1 MQNVYVGDIGDFG
14 KYGLLR
20 ALADGSL
27 RLGVVWY
34 LFADEKGKGDG
45 RFIGYLCNPKPKY
58 KKLRECDS
66 ELHRELHKIVVEEND
81 RRVARIQESRILPN
95 TLYYE
100 QSLSYASGD
109 SRSSREVARRS
120 WLKGALEATRE
131 AGIVFVDPDNGI
143 SERPIQFRKEGPKRV
158 FMEDLS
164 QFYGRG
170 QSLVIYHH
178 LGRQGIAP
186 EQIKYW
192 ATRLQE
198 CLGLPHRPWSLWYH
212 RGTARVYFIA
222 PQDNHRDELKMRVK
236 SFMGSPWGKQGH
248 FERVT

>member
-1 MQNVYVGDIGDFG
+1 MQDRYVGDIGDFG

-34 LFADEKGKGDG
+34 LFPDEKGKGDG
-45 RFIGYLCNPKPKY
+45 KFIDYLCNSKPKY

-66 ELHRELHKIVVEEND
+66 ELHRELHRIVVEEQD
-81 RRVARIQESRILPN
+81 RRVARIQESGILPN

-100 QSLSYASGD
+100 QSLSYAPGD
-109 SRSSREVARRS
+109 SRSSREAARRS
-120 WLKGALEATRE
+120 WLTGALEATRE
-131 AGIVFVDPDNGI
+131 ADIVFVDPDNGI

-158 FMEDLS
+158 FMEDLT
-164 QFYGRG
+164 QFYGQG

-178 LGRQGIAP
+178 LGRQRKGP
-186 EQIKYW
+186 EQIKHW

-222 PQDNHRDELKMRVK
+222 PQDNHKDKLKMRVK
-236 SFMGSPWGKQGH
+236 SFMGGPWGKQGH
-248 FERVT
+248 FEQVT